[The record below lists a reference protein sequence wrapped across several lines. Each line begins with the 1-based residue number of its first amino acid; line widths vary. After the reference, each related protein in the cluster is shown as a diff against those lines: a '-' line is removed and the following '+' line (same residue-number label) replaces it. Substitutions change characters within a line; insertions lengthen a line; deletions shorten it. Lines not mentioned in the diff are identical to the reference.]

1 MYSNNPSFEF
11 SGDALQAAGQ
21 ARLSYV
27 RKVYSYFGLGLL
39 AAAAGSLISMNS
51 GIVYSIAA
59 HPIIAVIAFIATF
72 FFATASANN
81 QSRALPALLL
91 FTFVNGTFISPLLY
105 AIASGYIKGTGP
117 GLIYN
122 ALFLTILIFAALTTY
137 VFISKKDFSYIGAT
151 LTIGIF
157 MVFGALLVNMF
168 VQSSSLDLA
177 LSIIIVILFSG
188 FVLFDTSRI
197 LKRAHEIPPTLG
209 ALSLYLD
216 FMNIFL
222 ALIRILGGGR
232 RD

>member
-1 MYSNNPSFEF
+1 M
-11 SGDALQAAGQ
+11 
-21 ARLSYV
+21 
-27 RKVYSYFGLGLL
+27 
-39 AAAAGSLISMNS
+39 
-51 GIVYSIAA
+51 
-59 HPIIAVIAFIATF
+59 
-72 FFATASANN
+72 
-81 QSRALPALLL
+81 
-91 FTFVNGTFISPLLY
+91 
-105 AIASGYIKGTGP
+105 
-117 GLIYN
+117 
-122 ALFLTILIFAALTTY
+122 
-137 VFISKKDFSYIGAT
+137 GAT

-157 MVFGALLVNMF
+157 MVFGALIVNMF
-168 VQSSSLDLA
+168 VHSSSLDLA